1 MNPLLCMLTGKIV
14 YGQLH
19 GNVLTTI
26 TSLLFF
32 MSLFIVYFISQRPTV
47 TVKIPNSLTVSYCYP
62 VLIIYRIHFVRLEV
76 FLGVHHIIDFALI
89 LY

>member
-1 MNPLLCMLTGKIV
+1 MFLMNPLLYMLTGKIV

-32 MSLFIVYFISQRPTV
+32 MKLFIVYFISQRPTV
-47 TVKIPNSLTVSYCYP
+47 TIWNAVKIPNSLTV
-62 VLIIYRIHFVRLEV
+62 
-76 FLGVHHIIDFALI
+76 I
-89 LY
+89 LSWLFIAFILKGLKYSLVSTTL

>member
-1 MNPLLCMLTGKIV
+1 MFLMNPLLYMLTGKIV

-32 MSLFIVYFISQRPTV
+32 MKLFIVYFISQRPTV
-47 TVKIPNSLTVSYCYP
+47 TIWNAVKIPNSLTV
-62 VLIIYRIHFVRLEV
+62 
-76 FLGVHHIIDFALI
+76 I
-89 LY
+89 LFWLFIAFIL

>member
-1 MNPLLCMLTGKIV
+1 MFVMNPLLCMLTGKIV

-32 MSLFIVYFISQRPTV
+32 MNFFIVYFISQRPTV
-47 TVKIPNSLTVSYCYP
+47 TIWNAVKIPNSLTV
-62 VLIIYRIHFVRLEV
+62 
-76 FLGVHHIIDFALI
+76 I
-89 LY
+89 LSWLFIAFIL

>member
-1 MNPLLCMLTGKIV
+1 MFLMNPLLYMLTGKIV

-32 MSLFIVYFISQRPTV
+32 MKLFIVYFISQRPTV
-47 TVKIPNSLTVSYCYP
+47 TIWNAVKIPNSLTV
-62 VLIIYRIHFVRLEV
+62 
-76 FLGVHHIIDFALI
+76 I
-89 LY
+89 LSWLFIAFIL

>member
-1 MNPLLCMLTGKIV
+1 MFLMNPLLYMLTGKIV

-32 MSLFIVYFISQRPTV
+32 MKLFIVYFISQRPTV
-47 TVKIPNSLTVSYCYP
+47 TIWNAVKIPNSLT
-62 VLIIYRIHFVRLEV
+62 
-76 FLGVHHIIDFALI
+76 LI
-89 LY
+89 LSWLFIAFILYGLKYCLVSTTS

>member
-1 MNPLLCMLTGKIV
+1 MFLMNPLLYMLTGKIV

-32 MSLFIVYFISQRPTV
+32 MKLFIVYFISQRPTV
-47 TVKIPNSLTVSYCYP
+47 TIWNAVKKPNSLTV
-62 VLIIYRIHFVRLEV
+62 
-76 FLGVHHIIDFALI
+76 I
-89 LY
+89 LSWLFIAFIL

>member
-1 MNPLLCMLTGKIV
+1 MFLMNPLLYMLTGKIV

-32 MSLFIVYFISQRPTV
+32 MKLFIVYFISQRPTV
-47 TVKIPNSLTVSYCYP
+47 IIWNAVKIPNSLTV
-62 VLIIYRIHFVRLEV
+62 
-76 FLGVHHIIDFALI
+76 I
-89 LY
+89 LSWLFIAFIL

>member
-1 MNPLLCMLTGKIV
+1 MFLMNPLLYMLTGKIV

-32 MSLFIVYFISQRPTV
+32 MKLFIVYFISQRPTV
-47 TVKIPNSLTVSYCYP
+47 TIRNAVKIPNSLTV
-62 VLIIYRIHFVRLEV
+62 
-76 FLGVHHIIDFALI
+76 I
-89 LY
+89 LSWLFIAFIL

>member
-1 MNPLLCMLTGKIV
+1 MFLMNPLLYMLTGKIV

-32 MSLFIVYFISQRPTV
+32 MKLFIVYFISQRPAV
-47 TVKIPNSLTVSYCYP
+47 TIWNAVKIPNSLTV
-62 VLIIYRIHFVRLEV
+62 
-76 FLGVHHIIDFALI
+76 I
-89 LY
+89 LSWLFIAFIL

>member
-1 MNPLLCMLTGKIV
+1 MFLMNPLLYMLTGNIV

-32 MSLFIVYFISQRPTV
+32 MKLFIVYFISQRPTV
-47 TVKIPNSLTVSYCYP
+47 TIWNAVKIPNSLTV
-62 VLIIYRIHFVRLEV
+62 
-76 FLGVHHIIDFALI
+76 I
-89 LY
+89 LSWLFIAFIL